1 MDSAATFHA
10 PVAIVYGDRAVRT
23 SIASSGDLVAV
34 AFEDPNGTAQR
45 VGLALSRTMGHIFEG
60 RVLPVSDDNGAASQ
74 PLVSVSGH
82 RIAVAWREGMTT
94 RADTVLR
101 IRAGIIH

>member
-1 MDSAATFHA
+1 
-10 PVAIVYGDRAVRT
+10 
-23 SIASSGDLVAV
+23 
-34 AFEDPNGTAQR
+34 
-45 VGLALSRTMGHIFEG
+45 MGHIFED
-60 RVLPVSDDNGAASQ
+60 RVLPVSDDNGSATQ
-74 PLVSVSGH
+74 PLVAVSGH